1 VRRTRESAVIGLEF
15 ELMPENVRGGMQEYG
30 QREGQARTIVLNR
43 YDDLLTQ
50 VDTVRRLYA
59 QRRRDGARFVR
70 MRVIR
75 D

>member
-1 VRRTRESAVIGLEF
+1 MGKKRGSTVIGLKFEF
-15 ELMPENVRGGMQEYG
+15 MQENVRGGMQEHG
-30 QREGQARTIVLNR
+30 EREGRARTIFLNR

-59 QRRRDGARFVR
+59 QRRRDGVRFVR
-70 MRVIR
+70 MRIIR

>member
-1 VRRTRESAVIGLEF
+1 MRRMRESTVIGLEF
-15 ELMPENVRGGMQEYG
+15 ELMPENVRGGMQEHGEY
-30 QREGQARTIVLNR
+30 EGWGRTIILNR

-59 QRRRDGARFVR
+59 QRRRDGGGFVR